1 MPHLLDKKN
10 ADMLK
15 KQKVFTQAELESR
28 CEIMLENY
36 VKAVNIEALTMI
48 DMAKKEILPA
58 IEGYVGELVKTAA
71 RKKSF
76 AADAPARYETT
87 LISKLSGLEDLIY
100 DRAGEL
106 EGAAEELK
114 GIEDITEQ
122 AYFIRDS
129 ILSKMAALRVAADEA
144 ETLTDSKYWPFPTY
158 GD

>member
-1 MPHLLDKKN
+1 M
-10 ADMLK
+10 
-15 KQKVFTQAELESR
+15 
-28 CEIMLENY
+28 
-36 VKAVNIEALTMI
+36 
-48 DMAKKEILPA
+48 
-58 IEGYVGELVKTAA
+58 
-71 RKKSF
+71 
-76 AADAPARYETT
+76 

-106 EGAAEELK
+106 EDAAEELK

-158 GD
+158 GDLLFGVR

>member
-1 MPHLLDKKN
+1 M
-10 ADMLK
+10 
-15 KQKVFTQAELESR
+15 
-28 CEIMLENY
+28 
-36 VKAVNIEALTMI
+36 
-48 DMAKKEILPA
+48 
-58 IEGYVGELVKTAA
+58 
-71 RKKSF
+71 
-76 AADAPARYETT
+76 
-87 LISKLSGLEDLIY
+87 IY

-158 GD
+158 GDLLFGVR